1 MRQPSETDLL
11 ALWETGHSRHPIDRA
26 LLLCA
31 WARPELA
38 ADRFAHLPLGAVN
51 TDLLKMRARL
61 FGNRVV
67 LQCACGECGE
77 LLEVPLVIDELL
89 GAAEASDA
97 RAEVTL
103 AGFRFRVPDSRDL
116 ASVVNELD
124 AEAAALRLLE
134 NCCIER
140 PSAGSDLASVLTE
153 ASERLEAADTLA
165 DLKLAVTCTA
175 CGHRW
180 EAGFDP
186 GDLLWNDVRTHARK
200 LLAQV
205 HTLARAYGWT
215 EPDVLALSPARRAAY
230 LDMAFA

>member
-11 ALWETGHSRHPIDRA
+11 ALWEAGDSRHPIDRA
-26 LLLCA
+26 LLLSA

-38 ADRFAHLPLGAVN
+38 ADQFARLPLGVVN
-51 TDLLKMRARL
+51 ADLLKTRANL
-61 FGNRVV
+61 FGNHVV

-77 LLEVPLVIDELL
+77 LLEVPVAIDEVL
-89 GAAEASDA
+89 ATAHTSDSH
-97 RAEVTL
+97 AEVTL
-103 AGFRFRVPDSRDL
+103 AGFRFRLPDSRDL
-116 ASVVNELD
+116 ASVANELD
-124 AEAAALRLLE
+124 AETAALRLLE

-140 PSAGSDLASVLTE
+140 PSAGPDLASVLTE

-180 EAGFDP
+180 EAGLDP
-186 GDLLWNDVRTHARK
+186 GELLWNDVRTHARN

-215 EPDVLALSPARRAAY
+215 EPDVLVLSPARRAAY
-230 LDMAFA
+230 LDMALV